1 MDIKQAIQ
9 SQYLAALEM
18 LKQAV
23 ERCPEAMWDVAG
35 EKNKF
40 WLVAYHALFYVHL
53 YLQKNHEDF
62 KPWSKHQDGV
72 QRPDAAPEKPFAVY
86 TRQEM
91 LDYLA
96 ICQAQVA
103 EQTASLDLEA
113 PSGFEWLPFNKLELQ
128 FYNIRH
134 LQQHVGELFE
144 RLGTRAGIELDWV
157 SRVPDSQTMN

>member
-1 MDIKQAIQ
+1 MDAKQAIK
-9 SQYLAALEM
+9 SQYLAAIEM
-18 LKQAV
+18 LKQAI
-23 ERCPEAMWDVAG
+23 ERCPEDMWDAAA

-40 WLVAYHALFYVHL
+40 WLVAYHALFYIHL
-53 YLQKNHEDF
+53 YLQKNIQDF
-62 KPWSKHQDGV
+62 KPWSKHQDGA
-72 QRPDAAPEKPFAVY
+72 QRPGAVPEKPFAIY
-86 TRQEM
+86 TREEM

-113 PSGFEWLPFNKLELQ
+113 SSGFEWLPFNKLELQ

-144 RLGTRAGIELDWV
+144 RLGARTGIELDWV
-157 SRVPDSQTMN
+157 SLMADSQAKK

>member
-1 MDIKQAIQ
+1 MDAKQTIK

-18 LKQAV
+18 LKQAI

-40 WLVAYHALFYVHL
+40 WLIAYHALFYIHL
-53 YLQKNHEDF
+53 YLQKSIQEF
-62 KPWSKHQDGV
+62 KPWSKHQDGA
-72 QRPDAAPEKPFAVY
+72 QRPGAVPEKPFAVY
-86 TRQEM
+86 TREEM

-96 ICQAQVA
+96 ICQEQVA

-144 RLGTRAGIELDWV
+144 RLGARAAIELDWV
-157 SRVPDSQTMN
+157 TLVPDSQAKK